1 MKPLSLFILIL
12 LTACAPSFVP
22 PPNTIVTSPP
32 SERRPSPPPSETSSK
47 PTQSP
52 PFAPKPG
59 DDSFVRGSVYLD
71 SIDLLVMESY
81 PPQFTLVLTGSLPTP
96 CNQLRVNVNPPDAQK
111 KIAVDAYSVSKPGAI
126 CIQMLQPFSEN
137 IPLGSFPSGHYEIW
151 VNGEK
156 AAEFDA

>member
-1 MKPLSLFILIL
+1 MKQSTLFLLTLTL
-12 LTACAPSFVP
+12 LTACAPTLVP
-22 PPNTIVTSPP
+22 PPDTIVISPP
-32 SERRPSPPPSETSSK
+32 SDAAPARPTQPPPFV
-47 PTQSP
+47 PQ
-52 PFAPKPG
+52 PG
-59 DDSFVRGSVYLD
+59 DEPLARGGVYLD

-96 CNQLRVNVNPPDAQK
+96 CDQLRVNVNPPDSQNR
-111 KIAVDAYSVSKPGAI
+111 ILVEVYSVAKPGAI

-137 IPLGSFPSGHYEIW
+137 IPLGSFPAGHYEVW